1 MQDRLSFGR
10 LVKRY
15 RRALGLTQ
23 DALAERVGCAPQTIR
38 KLEAGERR
46 PSYQMAARLAQMLEL
61 SPDERAAFLQAT
73 PAAEKDM
80 PSAPLELQR
89 PTQVPRI
96 LPTYVTAFVGR
107 EQEQEALAQLLALP
121 DHRLISLVGP
131 GGIGK
136 TRLAVEVAAQA
147 AGFVDGSCF
156 VPLAPLREPSAIV
169 PAIADALALAA
180 SGATDLAAQLLA
192 HLRDKQLL
200 LLLDNLEHLLGADD
214 LTVGLLGQILAQ
226 SPKITLLVT
235 SRERLRL
242 QAEWVVDVA
251 GLSVPPAASRDGLAS
266 YPSVLLFCEH
276 ARRVQHGF
284 RLEAGDEQAVAEIC
298 RLVAGLPLGIEL
310 AAAWVRV
317 LSPQEIAQELA
328 RGLAT
333 LSVSPRDLPERHRS
347 LQAVF
352 DHSWRLLSAAE
363 RRVLRRLAVF
373 RGGCTREAAADVAGA
388 SLAALATL
396 VDKSLLRRAGV
407 GHYDLHELIRQF
419 ALARLE
425 ADRDEHGAVRARH
438 SAYYAAWLQRQAQ
451 PLQGPQ
457 LLATVAELSAE
468 IDNVRAAWGW
478 AVAERRVDDIERS
491 VETLH
496 WFCEY
501 RSWFQEG
508 EALFRQATDSL
519 GEAGTP
525 RTGATLAPGQDE
537 AGQTRV
543 LAHALTAHGYLAS
556 RLGQFDAALGLL
568 ERSLALVPQ
577 GDDSLTRSRA
587 LAYRGIVTYQMGA
600 YSLARHSLLES
611 LRSARGRADDWTAAL
626 CLTWLSM
633 VEHALG
639 DYEAAERAFREAL
652 ALWRAIGNPRTTL
665 FCITFCSIALV
676 AQGKHSEAQALL
688 HESLALSTASDD
700 RWGTAMALHH
710 LGLVAYAQQEYQE
723 AVYLFGETL
732 ALLRTT
738 GTQWEI
744 ARTITQLGMSLAAL
758 GQTAQA
764 EAAYREALTTAMA
777 AQALPDTLHAL
788 AGLAALRADEHRYEA
803 ALELVVY
810 IQQQAAS
817 RTETRTYSANLQAA
831 IAPKLSRAQVAA
843 VEERM
848 RQRSLAEVVAAL
860 LTPAT

>member
-38 KLEAGERR
+38 KLEGGERR

-61 SPDERAAFLQAT
+61 SPDERTAFLQAT
-73 PAAEKDM
+73 HVAEADT
-80 PSAPLELQR
+80 PSAPAEFRR
-89 PTQVPRI
+89 PTQALRN
-96 LPTYVTAFVGR
+96 LPTYLTPFVGR
-107 EQEQEALAQLLALP
+107 EQEQGALAQLLALP
-121 DHRLISLVGP
+121 EHRLISLVGP

-147 AGFVDGSCF
+147 AGFADGICF

-200 LLLDNLEHLLGADD
+200 LLLDNLEHLLGAGD
-214 LTVGLLGQILAQ
+214 LMVGLLGQILAQ
-226 SPKITLLVT
+226 SPKVTLLVT

-242 QAEWVVDVA
+242 QTEWVVEVA
-251 GLSVPPAASRDGLAS
+251 GLPVPPVALRDNLAS

-276 ARRVQHGF
+276 ARRLQHGF

-310 AAAWVRV
+310 AAAWVRA

-328 RGLAT
+328 LGLAT

-352 DHSWRLLSAAE
+352 DHSWRLLSEAE
-363 RRVLRRLAVF
+363 RQVLRRLAVF
-373 RGGCTREAAADVAGA
+373 RGGCTREAAAEVAGA

-396 VDKSLLRRAGV
+396 VDKSLLRRAGT

-425 ADRDEHGAVRARH
+425 ADRDELAATRARH

-457 LLATVAELSAE
+457 LLATLGELSAA
-468 IDNVRAAWGW
+468 IDNIRTAWGW

-508 EALFRQATDSL
+508 EALFRQATNSL
-519 GEAGTP
+519 GEGVAP
-525 RTGATLAPGQDE
+525 VRGATLAADQDE
-537 AGQTRV
+537 AEHPRV
-543 LAHALTAHGYLAS
+543 LAHALAAHGYLAS
-556 RLGQFDAALGLL
+556 RLGQFDAALALI
-568 ERSLALVPQ
+568 ERSLALLPQ

-587 LAYRGIVTYQMGA
+587 LAYRGIVSYQMGD

-611 LRSARGRADDWTAAL
+611 LRSARGRADNWTAAL

-639 DYEAAERAFREAL
+639 DYAAAERAFREGL

-676 AQGKHSEAQALL
+676 AQGKHREAQALL
-688 HESLALSTASDD
+688 HESLSLSTAADD
-700 RWGTAMALHH
+700 RWGTAMTLHH
-710 LGLVAYAQQEYQE
+710 LGLVAYGQQAYQE
-723 AVYLFGETL
+723 AVYLFRETL

-738 GTQWEI
+738 GTQWEL
-744 ARTITQLGMSLAAL
+744 ARTLTQLAMTQAAL
-758 GQTAQA
+758 SQTAKA

-788 AGLAALRADEHRYEA
+788 AGLAALRADEQHYEA
-803 ALELVVY
+803 ALELVVH
-810 IQQQAAS
+810 IQQQVAS
-817 RTETRTYSANLQAA
+817 RTETRAHSAKLQAV
-831 IAPKLSRAQVAA
+831 IAPKLSRAQVDA
-843 VEERM
+843 VEKRM
-848 RQRSLAEVVAAL
+848 RHRSVAEVVAAL